1 MNNLFF
7 ILLMVLNFGICL
19 VGVYPMDK
27 ILTKAGYYSGVL
39 YSMMLKSIELF
50 ISGLKILI
58 DNLN

>member
-19 VGVYPMDK
+19 VGVYPMEK
-27 ILTKAGYYSGVL
+27 IFTKVSYYSGVL
-39 YSMMLKSIELF
+39 YSMAVESAGMF
-50 ISGLKILI
+50 VSGLKILI